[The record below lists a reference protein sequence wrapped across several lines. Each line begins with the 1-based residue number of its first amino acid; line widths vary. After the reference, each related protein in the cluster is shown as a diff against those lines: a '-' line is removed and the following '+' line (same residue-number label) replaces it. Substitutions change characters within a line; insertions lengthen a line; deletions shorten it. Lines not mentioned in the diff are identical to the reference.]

1 MNTFM
6 TIGTCATVIST
17 MTILFA
23 CFALNA
29 ILLDMSISL
38 TLEAENVTG
47 VYLPWNFRLP
57 FLLIRFMVLFRFKFP
72 LWSVTILIGVIG
84 RLPF

>member
-17 MTILFA
+17 MTVLFA
-23 CFALNA
+23 CFALNV
-29 ILLDMSISL
+29 IILDMSISL

-47 VYLPWNFRLP
+47 VYLLWNFCLP
-57 FLLIRFMVLFRFKFP
+57 FLLIRFMVLFGLSFP
-72 LWSVTILIGVIG
+72 FEV
-84 RLPF
+84 LPF